1 MLIFTSQNDIVSY
14 RKEEVSLSVPDIE
27 STLIVYRQRKWLIT

>member
-1 MLIFTSQNDIVSY
+1 MLTFASQNDIVSY

-27 STLIVYRQRKWLIT
+27 SMLKVYGRGSGS